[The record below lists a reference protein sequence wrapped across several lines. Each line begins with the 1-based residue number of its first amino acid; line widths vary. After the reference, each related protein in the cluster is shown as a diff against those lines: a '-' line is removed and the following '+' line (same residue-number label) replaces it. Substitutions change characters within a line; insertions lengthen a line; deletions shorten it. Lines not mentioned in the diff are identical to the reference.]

1 MTASNAQM
9 APNFLTKLVRP
20 SAAQNSAVSGGGTS
34 PSDEQRLVGSSSRRS
49 SVAGGPYSYPT
60 QESYSHL
67 KPRQTGEE
75 TSDTHSRSSK
85 SSFKI
90 GVIPPS
96 PHPAGSPMSG
106 FTDLPS
112 TESGHPHDASFS
124 THKRTRS
131 QDRHVPDRHAISL
144 AAHTMNVN
152 PEWAISEEALST
164 PHPNR
169 TEDRGH
175 ATLEASPAQ
184 GLRQLSPASSTGN
197 LRGLID
203 KHTSRSATSPST
215 PNVEKKPSKQSIRSR
230 TQPPVPL
237 KLDHINRCDAP
248 ADARSRQNGH
258 HEDGNN
264 DATFSGG
271 ARGLVE
277 SPTAGTLQNAESREF
292 LSLRGDVDATSL
304 RSAASSSSKKKKRAG
319 SGWRR
324 PSVGAHTRKNTGIAS
339 AIASSGL
346 AMANATSQ
354 VPPLPN
360 NYTSRNGSV
369 HNGSKS
375 REQTMSGNNAASA
388 SMYSM
393 PGTIN
398 TGNSPRQISLSKS
411 DFSDRQCQTDSSE
424 STGGSESD
432 DELDLN
438 EENIPVTG
446 FAVASNKRNA
456 DFHELFPNIPEGD
469 YLIEDYGC
477 ALQREILIQGR
488 IYISE
493 NHICFHANIFGWITD
508 LSIPIYEITGLEKKM
523 TAFVIPNAIQ
533 ITTRQ
538 AKYTF
543 ASFLSRDTTYDVIAN
558 IWRLA
563 RPEYSVI
570 DGAGSRTNSS
580 RDVVSASSVS
590 DTAAIK
596 GTAPVAGANK
606 MTHCSCSKNG
616 GHLSEVALETVLP
629 GTPEKIYNLMF
640 ASGFIKHFMRVDQ
653 KLIDIQ
659 ISDWIPVASGSKL
672 LSRNMSYIKPLNNSV
687 GPKQTKC
694 ELHDETV
701 YCDFDDHVVTV
712 TTTRTPDVPSGGVF
726 AVKTRTC
733 IMWASAISTRVI
745 VTTQV
750 EWTGRS
756 FIKSL
761 IESSAIGG
769 QRQYHS
775 DLDKAMRMYIQEHQ
789 SEFIPEGVDPCAVA
803 PAEPITPIAE
813 ASEPGLDVVSGEEVW
828 KARERDRNRRGL
840 QWAYDTIDGAYN
852 VAKRSTMDAIELV
865 KEAWEQSSSTTIL
878 WFVIVALV
886 FSNLWTLSLVGK
898 REEAGRRKEAK
909 KAEERERWVQEVV
922 HSIWEEMSTRPSGS
936 FVPALQLGPPSDW
949 KAEIADLR
957 QALDAVEERVGVIR
971 ESLNALD

>member
-1 MTASNAQM
+1 M
-9 APNFLTKLVRP
+9 APNFLAKLVRP
-20 SAAQNSAVSGGGTS
+20 SAAQNSAVPSGNT
-34 PSDEQRLVGSSSRRS
+34 PASDEPRLVSSSSRRS
-49 SVAGGPYSYPT
+49 SIAGEP
-60 QESYSHL
+60 YSHL
-67 KPRQTGEE
+67 APKPYGEE
-75 TSDTHSRSSK
+75 TSDTHSRSSRG
-85 SSFKI
+85 SFKI

-112 TESGHPHDASFS
+112 TESGHTHDVPFS
-124 THKRTRS
+124 THRRTRS
-131 QDRHVPDRHAISL
+131 QDRQVPDRHAISL

-152 PEWAISEEALST
+152 PEWAISEEVLST
-164 PHPNR
+164 PHP
-169 TEDRGH
+169 DRPEVRGPT
-175 ATLEASPAQ
+175 TLEASPAQ
-184 GLRQLSPASSTGN
+184 SLRQLSPASSTGN

-203 KHTSRSATSPST
+203 KHTSRSATGPDV

-237 KLDHINRCDAP
+237 KLDHINKSNARHDV
-248 ADARSRQNGH
+248 RSRQNGH

-264 DATFSGG
+264 EAMLSGG
-271 ARGLVE
+271 ASGVVE
-277 SPTAGTLQNAESREF
+277 SPTAASSQKAESREF
-292 LSLRGDVDATSL
+292 LNLRTDVDATSL
-304 RSAASSSSKKKKRAG
+304 RSAASSTSKKTKQAG

-324 PSVGAHTRKNTGIAS
+324 PSVGNPTRKNTGIAS
-339 AIASSGL
+339 ALAASGL

-354 VPPLPN
+354 VPPLP
-360 NYTSRNGSV
+360 TTPLPQTPRNGNAQ
-369 HNGSKS
+369 NGSKS
-375 REQTMSGNNAASA
+375 RERTMSVNNAASP
-388 SMYSM
+388 SVYSM

-398 TGNSPRQISLSKS
+398 GGNSARQISLSKS
-411 DFSDRQCQTDSSE
+411 DYSDRQYQSDSSE

-446 FAVASNKRNA
+446 FAVASSKRNA

-563 RPEYSVI
+563 RPEYSVT
-570 DGAGSRTNSS
+570 DGPGSRTNSS
-580 RDVVSASSVS
+580 RDIVSAPSVS
-590 DTAAIK
+590 EAVAEK

-606 MTHCSCSKNG
+606 VTHCSCSKSG
-616 GHLSEVALETVLP
+616 DHLNEVALETVLP
-629 GTPEKIYNLMF
+629 GTPEKINNLMF

-653 KLIDIQ
+653 KLTDIQ
-659 ISDWIPVASGSKL
+659 ISDWTPVAPGSKL

-687 GPKQTKC
+687 GPRQTKC
-694 ELHDETV
+694 ELHDESV
-701 YCDFDDHVVTV
+701 YCDFDDHVVMM

-726 AVKTRTC
+726 SVKTRTC
-733 IMWASAISTRVI
+733 IMWASAVSTRVI

-761 IESSAIGG
+761 IEKSAIEG
-769 QRQYHS
+769 QKQYHS

-789 SEFIPEGVDPCAVA
+789 SEFIPEGIDPCAVA
-803 PAEPITPIAE
+803 PVEPITPIAE
-813 ASEPGLDVVSGEEVW
+813 AAELALDGVSGEEVW

-840 QWAYDTIDGAYN
+840 QWAYDTLDGAYN
-852 VAKRSTMDAIELV
+852 VAKRSTMGAIELV
-865 KEAWEQSSSTTIL
+865 KEAWDQSSSTTIL

-886 FSNLWTLSLVGK
+886 FSNIWTLALVGK

-909 KAEERERWVQEVV
+909 KAEEREKWVKEVV
-922 HSIWEEMSTRPSGS
+922 HSIWEEMSARPSGS
-936 FVPALQLGPPSDW
+936 FMPALQLGPSTDW
-949 KAEIADLR
+949 KAEIVGLR
-957 QALDAVEERVGVIR
+957 QALDAVEERVKVIR
-971 ESLNALD
+971 ENLDALD

>member
-1 MTASNAQM
+1 M

-34 PSDEQRLVGSSSRRS
+34 PSDEQRVVGSSSRSS

-60 QESYSHL
+60 QLSSPNL
-67 KPRQTGEE
+67 KPRPTGED
-75 TSDTHSRSSK
+75 TSDTHSRGSK

-96 PHPAGSPMSG
+96 PHLAGSPMSG

-112 TESGHPHDASFS
+112 TESGHAHDASFC

-169 TEDRGH
+169 AEDRGH
-175 ATLEASPAQ
+175 ATLEVSPARD
-184 GLRQLSPASSTGN
+184 LRQLSPASSTGN

-203 KHTSRSATSPST
+203 KHTSRSATNPSVS
-215 PNVEKKPSKQSIRSR
+215 NVEKKPSKQSIRSR

-237 KLDHINRCDAP
+237 KLDHINRCDPP

-264 DATFSGG
+264 GATLSGG

-277 SPTAGTLQNAESREF
+277 SPTAATLQKAESRE
-292 LSLRGDVDATSL
+292 LLGLRSDVDATSL
-304 RSAASSSSKKKKRAG
+304 RSAASSSSKKKKRTG

-324 PSVGAHTRKNTGIAS
+324 PSVGTPTHKNTGIAS

-360 NYTSRNGSV
+360 TPLPHTSRNGNV
-369 HNGSKS
+369 HNGSNS
-375 REQTMSGNNAASA
+375 REQTMSGKNAASA
-388 SMYSM
+388 SVYSM

-398 TGNSPRQISLSKS
+398 AGNGPRQISLSKS
-411 DFSDRQCQTDSSE
+411 DFSDKQYQTDSSE

-563 RPEYSVI
+563 RPEYVV
-570 DGAGSRTNSS
+570 DDAGSRTNSS
-580 RDVVSASSVS
+580 RDVGSASSGS
-590 DTAAIK
+590 DTAAVK
-596 GTAPVAGANK
+596 GTGPAAGVNK

-653 KLIDIQ
+653 KLMDIQ

-701 YCDFDDHVVTV
+701 YCDFDDHVVMM
-712 TTTRTPDVPSGGVF
+712 TTTKTPDVPSGGVF

-745 VTTQV
+745 VTTNV

-761 IESSAIGG
+761 IESSAIEG
-769 QRQYHS
+769 QKQYHA

-803 PAEPITPIAE
+803 PVEPITPITEGA
-813 ASEPGLDVVSGEEVW
+813 EPGLDGVSGEEVW

-909 KAEERERWVQEVV
+909 KAQERERWVQEVV

-936 FVPALQLGPPSDW
+936 FMPALQLGHPTDW

-957 QALDAVEERVGVIR
+957 QALDAVEERVRVIR
-971 ESLNALD
+971 ESLDALD

>member
-1 MTASNAQM
+1 M

-34 PSDEQRLVGSSSRRS
+34 PSDEQRVVGSSSRS
-49 SVAGGPYSYPT
+49 SSLSSPN
-60 QESYSHL
+60 L
-67 KPRQTGEE
+67 KPRPTGED
-75 TSDTHSRSSK
+75 TSDTHSRGSK

-96 PHPAGSPMSG
+96 PHLAGSPMS
-106 FTDLPS
+106 
-112 TESGHPHDASFS
+112 
-124 THKRTRS
+124 
-131 QDRHVPDRHAISL
+131 
-144 AAHTMNVN
+144 
-152 PEWAISEEALST
+152 EWAISEEALST

-169 TEDRGH
+169 AEDRGH
-175 ATLEASPAQ
+175 ATLEVSPARD
-184 GLRQLSPASSTGN
+184 LRQLSPASSTGN

-203 KHTSRSATSPST
+203 KHTSRSATNPSVS
-215 PNVEKKPSKQSIRSR
+215 NVEKKPSKQSIRSR

-237 KLDHINRCDAP
+237 KLDHINRCDPP

-264 DATFSGG
+264 GATLSGG

-277 SPTAGTLQNAESREF
+277 SPTAATLQKAESRE
-292 LSLRGDVDATSL
+292 LLGLRSDVDATSL
-304 RSAASSSSKKKKRAG
+304 RKKSEQARAG
-319 SGWRR
+319 DGQ
-324 PSVGAHTRKNTGIAS
+324 SVGTPTHKNTGIAS

-360 NYTSRNGSV
+360 TPLPHTSRNGNV
-369 HNGSKS
+369 HNGSNS
-375 REQTMSGNNAASA
+375 REQTMSGKNAASA
-388 SMYSM
+388 SVYSM

-398 TGNSPRQISLSKS
+398 AGNGPRQISLSKS
-411 DFSDRQCQTDSSE
+411 DFSDKQYQTDSSE

-563 RPEYSVI
+563 RPEYVV
-570 DGAGSRTNSS
+570 DDAGSRTNSS
-580 RDVVSASSVS
+580 RD
-590 DTAAIK
+590 DPAA
-596 GTAPVAGANK
+596 GVNK

-653 KLIDIQ
+653 KLMDIQ

-701 YCDFDDHVVTV
+701 YCDFDDHVVMM
-712 TTTRTPDVPSGGVF
+712 TTTKTPDVPSGGVF

-745 VTTQV
+745 VTTNV

-761 IESSAIGG
+761 IESSAIEG
-769 QRQYHS
+769 QKQYHA

-789 SEFIPEGVDPCAVA
+789 SEFIPEGVDPCAD
-803 PAEPITPIAE
+803 
-813 ASEPGLDVVSGEEVW
+813 GVSGEEVW

-909 KAEERERWVQEVV
+909 KAQERERWVQEVV

-936 FVPALQLGPPSDW
+936 FMPALQLGHPTDW

-957 QALDAVEERVGVIR
+957 QALDAVEERVRVIR
-971 ESLNALD
+971 ESLDALD